1 MPDPTGTLD
10 IVEHLRGES
19 QRAFDLDGARLA
31 RLDEAADEIERL
43 RRERDSLAR
52 RCSVR
57 FEETEAA
64 LAVVRQYAARWTPDL
79 DTGLWWRND
88 LRTSRP
94 ITSSEMTALRRSFDD
109 APEPTDA

>member
-1 MPDPTGTLD
+1 MPDALTDRLRDAAGW
-10 IVEHLRGES
+10 VERQNTPAPDWDAL
-19 QRAFDLDGARLA
+19 LA
-31 RLDEAADEIERL
+31 EAADEIERL

-109 APEPTDA
+109 APEPTGA